1 MRAERGFRHRS
12 QERAARSIFLLRGVT
27 GFRMRN
33 DAAFTGIAACPKD
46 ALAALCVGVAA
57 ICSRIQRGEAPTLQS
72 HAFCFSSHASAT
84 AVCAAAPMGRQSSLK
99 RTCG

>member
-12 QERAARSIFLLRGVT
+12 QERAAWSILLRGAT

-33 DAAFTGIAACPKD
+33 DAAFTGIAAYPTD

-72 HAFCFSSHASAT
+72 HALCFSSHASAT